1 MSDVITFDKEM
12 AITRKMFLETLARA
26 LGERRYRVDDARVLV
41 EDDARQMELALLS
54 EGVRRLGSF
63 ALPAAHVRLTLTG
76 YSPDQAD
83 DALAWFDRWFQRAGG

>member
-1 MSDVITFDKEM
+1 MPDVITFDKEM
-12 AITRKMFLETLARA
+12 AITRKVFLETLERA

>member
-1 MSDVITFDKEM
+1 MPDVITFDKEM

-26 LGERRYRVDDARVLV
+26 LGGQDYRVDGGRVFI
-41 EDDARQMELALLS
+41 EDDARRMELALLD